1 MSSSLEINKET
12 KESLDNAGLSLFD
25 QLKNSKDHNSVNKVA
40 TLKTTKILEEKP
52 KNEIID
58 KTEDNFNKI
67 PITASSSPS
76 SLASAVEKPEFY
88 PPSLPASQSLSS
100 SLTASCN
107 LGIVASNKR
116 NSNQTNLF
124 TSRDIQTL
132 SQSLKR
138 SQQNA
143 TKKSAL
149 SSSSKV
155 LGNLLSSTSSSSSL
169 SSLAAGVAAAALLKS
184 ACLAGD
190 QTHLH
195 HNHHH
200 HHHHNHQ
207 HHLQQQHNKKKRCT
221 DRYDSSES
229 SDSLS
234 LSRY

>member
-1 MSSSLEINKET
+1 MSSSQEINKES
-12 KESLDNAGLSLFD
+12 KESLDNSGLSLFD

-40 TLKTTKILEEKP
+40 TLKTSKTLEDIP
-52 KNEIID
+52 KHEIID
-58 KTEDNFNKI
+58 NTAENFNKI
-67 PITASSSPS
+67 PITTSSSSS
-76 SLASAVEKPEFY
+76 SLVSALEKPEFY
-88 PPSLPASQSLSS
+88 PPSLPASQSSLLSS
-100 SLTASCN
+100 CG

-116 NSNQTNLF
+116 HNSQTNLF
-124 TSRDIQTL
+124 NSRDFQTL
-132 SQSLKR
+132 PQSLKR

-155 LGNLLSSTSSSSSL
+155 LGNLLSSTSLTSLSSSTSSSASSSL
-169 SSLAAGVAAAALLKS
+169 SSLAAGVAAAALLKP

-200 HHHHNHQ
+200 HQ
-207 HHLQQQHNKKKRCT
+207 HHLQQQQHNKKKRCT

-229 SDSLS
+229 SD
-234 LSRY
+234 R